1 MLYKIHV
8 ASVLLSL
15 TGFVIRGFLMLLD
28 SPLLQSKL
36 ARIAP
41 HVIDTVLLI
50 SGISLIVTMG
60 YYPWEQPW
68 LAGKIILLLAYIVV
82 GTIALKRGKT
92 KLIRTVA
99 FAGALAIFAL
109 MLTMARTRQIP
120 FL

>member
-15 TGFVIRGFLMLLD
+15 TGFVIRGALMLLD
-28 SPLLQSKL
+28 SPLLHSKV
-36 ARIAP
+36 ARIFP
-41 HVIDTVLLI
+41 HVVDTILLV

-82 GTIALKRGKT
+82 GTVALKRGKT
-92 KLIRTVA
+92 KAIRTVA
-99 FAGALAIFAL
+99 LAVALGIFAVML
-109 MLTMARTRQIP
+109 MMARTRQLP
-120 FL
+120 F